1 MGLILYTGDLY
12 KPNTIGKNI
21 APFMSNVE
29 LIKEGDIWVI
39 KSWVQIRG
47 EKGRE
52 GDMRYFNEVFAK
64 MSLAEK
70 RYGVKDLSKWAGLKE

>member
-1 MGLILYTGDLY
+1 MGNGQQ
-12 KPNTIGKNI
+12 
-21 APFMSNVE
+21 FENVE
-29 LIKEGDIWVI
+29 AFDSLLIGPQTQLIKEGDIWVI

-52 GDMRYFNEVFAK
+52 GDMKYFNEVFAK
-64 MSLAEK
+64 MSIAEK

>member
-1 MGLILYTGDLY
+1 MGNGQQ
-12 KPNTIGKNI
+12 
-21 APFMSNVE
+21 FENVE
-29 LIKEGDIWVI
+29 AFDSLLIGPQTQGIKEGDIWVI

-52 GDMRYFNEVFAK
+52 GDMKYFNEVFAK
-64 MSLAEK
+64 MSIAEK

>member
-1 MGLILYTGDLY
+1 MGNGQQ
-12 KPNTIGKNI
+12 
-21 APFMSNVE
+21 FENVE
-29 LIKEGDIWVI
+29 AFDSLLIGPQTQLIKEGDVWVI

>member
-1 MGLILYTGDLY
+1 MGNGQQ
-12 KPNTIGKNI
+12 
-21 APFMSNVE
+21 FENVE
-29 LIKEGDIWVI
+29 AFDSLLIGPQTQLIKEGDIWVI